1 MVHGDK
7 IPGKP
12 IVQVEKWLEND
23 ALARVLLERSNL
35 DPRVF
40 KAMLL
45 FYWGDGVTFEKLA
58 EELRIQ
64 RPGAWKR
71 WRKGLNAIIRSF
83 YTIELAIYAGILD
96 AEIAEILAQDLQGYA
111 SLVRDK
117 GDLEELRDGI
127 EERMVRLTKL
137 IPVK

>member
-1 MVHGDK
+1 
-7 IPGKP
+7 
-12 IVQVEKWLEND
+12 
-23 ALARVLLERSNL
+23 
-35 DPRVF
+35 
-40 KAMLL
+40 MLL